1 MVPVDYAKNVEEPAE
16 DELKVFF
23 EETKDDY
30 AAPEY
35 RSISYLAFDAKNV
48 ESEIDTSDNAL
59 QAAYDD
65 NTEDYSKGEVRTLE
79 QIFANEAKVIVE
91 VHAAL
96 NGGKSFADAAKEL
109 AEQDESALAY
119 GDTERNDLAGIID
132 EAGIDELFALEV
144 GGYAKPVKSLL
155 GWHIFKVVAIKA
167 PAIAPFE
174 DVKAKIKKS
183 ILAEQAGDLLYQFSG
198 RVEDELASGS
208 TFEEAAKNLDLKL
221 KKVNDISSEGEQVVS
236 ELGLRLPKF
245 GDFLK
250 TAFAMDE
257 SGTSQLMASDDSLKY
272 YMLRVD
278 GVTPARMRVL
288 EEARGRV
295 VVAWKKQKQQLLQV
309 EKANEIAEGLLKLE
323 PEARLAS
330 LKSQAKNMGL
340 KLKPIKAVYR
350 GSFNEAFL
358 PRLLVEEIFTQTGV
372 GASGKAYAR
381 NDGVMVLGVVS
392 EVVPLN
398 EEDPQFGLKATK
410 TAMRAEVSQDVMD
423 QLITNLHGRYKV
435 EYRK

>member
-1 MVPVDYAKNVEEPAE
+1 
-16 DELKVFF
+16 
-23 EETKDDY
+23 
-30 AAPEY
+30 
-35 RSISYLAFDAKNV
+35 
-48 ESEIDTSDNAL
+48 
-59 QAAYDD
+59 
-65 NTEDYSKGEVRTLE
+65 
-79 QIFANEAKVIVE
+79 
-91 VHAAL
+91 
-96 NGGKSFADAAKEL
+96 
-109 AEQDESALAY
+109 
-119 GDTERNDLAGIID
+119 
-132 EAGIDELFALEV
+132 
-144 GGYAKPVKSLL
+144 
-155 GWHIFKVVAIKA
+155 
-167 PAIAPFE
+167 
-174 DVKAKIKKS
+174 
-183 ILAEQAGDLLYQFSG
+183 
-198 RVEDELASGS
+198 
-208 TFEEAAKNLDLKL
+208 
-221 KKVNDISSEGEQVVS
+221 
-236 ELGLRLPKF
+236 
-245 GDFLK
+245 
-250 TAFAMDE
+250 
-257 SGTSQLMASDDSLKY
+257 MASDDSLKY